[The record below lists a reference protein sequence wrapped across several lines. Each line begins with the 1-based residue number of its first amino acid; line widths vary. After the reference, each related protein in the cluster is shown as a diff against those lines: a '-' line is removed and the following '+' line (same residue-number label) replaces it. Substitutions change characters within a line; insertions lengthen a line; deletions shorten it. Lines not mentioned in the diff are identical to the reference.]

1 MEYKESIYPKLDAT
15 APDSAHVYRL
25 KKVSEIQKSIEV
37 EMEKRASLSKK
48 YHRSVRIINA
58 VDDVLI
64 LTTMGLGA
72 SGVALLS
79 TIIAAPVVIAME
91 SAALGAGVLSIIGGQ
106 INKKFALKAEKHEKI
121 KTLAEAKLN
130 TISDHISKALTDN
143 EISDQEYSMI
153 LSELEKFH
161 NMKKEIRTKI
171 KIGIDEETK
180 KSLINQGR
188 EDAMKTFQ
196 SFFQK
201 S

>member
-1 MEYKESIYPKLDAT
+1 MEYLYPKLEAT
-15 APDSAHVYRL
+15 APETGHVYRL
-25 KKVSEIQKSIEV
+25 KKVSEIQKSIED
-37 EMEKRASLSKK
+37 ERDKRASLSKK
-48 YHRSVRIINA
+48 YHRGVRIINA

-64 LTTMGLGA
+64 ITTMGLGA

-79 TIIAAPVVIAME
+79 TIVAAPFVIAME
-91 SAALGAGVLSIIGGQ
+91 SAALGAGVLSLIGGQ
-106 INKKFALKAEKHEKI
+106 VNKKLALKAEKHEKI

-143 EISDQEYSMI
+143 ELSDQEYSMI
-153 LSELEKFH
+153 LGELEKFN
-161 NMKKEIRTKI
+161 NMKKEIRSKI
-171 KIGIDEETK
+171 KVEVDEETK

-188 EDAMKTFQ
+188 EDALKSFQ

>member
-1 MEYKESIYPKLDAT
+1 MEYLYPKLEAT
-15 APDSAHVYRL
+15 APETGHVYRL
-25 KKVSEIQKSIEV
+25 KKVSEIQKSIED
-37 EMEKRASLSKK
+37 ERDRRASLSKK
-48 YHRSVRIINA
+48 YHRGVRIINA

-64 LTTMGLGA
+64 ITTMGLGA

-79 TIIAAPVVIAME
+79 TIVAAPFVIAME
-91 SAALGAGVLSIIGGQ
+91 SAALGAGVLSLIGGQ
-106 INKKFALKAEKHEKI
+106 VNKKLALKAEKHEKI

-143 EISDQEYSMI
+143 ELSDQEYSMI
-153 LSELEKFH
+153 LGELEKFH
-161 NMKKEIRTKI
+161 NMKKEIRSKI
-171 KIGIDEETK
+171 KVEVDEETK

-188 EDAMKTFQ
+188 EDALKSFQ